1 MRKNSSVTA
10 SFYSIMF
17 MAIFAIAFCSPWEI
31 PSIVAK
37 DPAVTLPLIIA
48 LGVVTHVIPYL
59 LYSNAMSFLPAGTT
73 TAMGIVEPMSATLF
87 SIVLLGEVPTVWS
100 IIGIALIL
108 LAVFLLSRTENETE
122 KRKE

>member
-1 MRKNSSVTA
+1 
-10 SFYSIMF
+10 
-17 MAIFAIAFCSPWEI
+17 
-31 PSIVAK
+31 
-37 DPAVTLPLIIA
+37 
-48 LGVVTHVIPYL
+48 
-59 LYSNAMSFLPAGTT
+59 MSFLPAGTT

-122 KRKE
+122 KKKE